1 MVDLIDTIV
10 YAGRIKDK
18 SALMSSSSG
27 GAFTA
32 LSDFFL
38 KNDNAVVAAIY
49 NYENHMTE
57 FQMILDEKQRE
68 RAKGSKYMQSKP
80 GYIYR
85 EAYRWLME
93 NPKKELLFVGMGCQS
108 DGFRKFTEIKGIRDR
123 VYIVDIICHGSPSPK
138 LWKEYAES
146 IQRKDGKITYLTFK
160 DKRNGWKSPTA
171 YVKVNGAE
179 KPIKDYV
186 TLRTD
191 SRIKDSRVK
200 QSFVKNEI
208 FEVGMTKMKRNNV
221 EINIYSLERMLIEL
235 MRFRSKLP
243 FDYYKEIISNYRN
256 KAETMDFA
264 LVEEYADYF
273 KNAEKLKDMIQ
284 MEVL

>member
-1 MVDLIDTIV
+1 MELIV
-10 YAGRIKDK
+10 
-18 SALMSSSSG
+18 
-27 GAFTA
+27 
-32 LSDFFL
+32 
-38 KNDNAVVAAIY
+38 
-49 NYENHMTE
+49 
-57 FQMILDEKQRE
+57 MILTYKDCIEKY
-68 RAKGSKYMQSKP
+68 GSDH
-80 GYIYR
+80 
-85 EAYRWLME
+85 LL
-93 NPKKELLFVGMGCQS
+93 KKEIAEGRLFQ
-108 DGFRKFTEIKGIRDR
+108 KEKGI
-123 VYIVDIICHGSPSPK
+123 YSLQKACSELEIISVKYPRSIFTG
-138 LWKEYAES
+138 ES
-146 IQRKDGKITYLTFK
+146 AFYYHSLT
-160 DKRNGWKSPTA
+160 DVIP
-171 YVKVNGAE
+171 
-179 KPIKDYV
+179 DYYCIA

-273 KNAEKLKDMIQ
+273 KNTEKLKDMIQ